1 MIDKLLRKRTNMLW
15 LTVVGF
21 SLWQIGILFADFGP
35 ERAEWTSYLQ
45 AFGMVVFGLS
55 MLRLA
60 QLSHATQDR
69 NVAERLNDELT
80 QLLRYRSFYFS
91 YWVIGGLVGMLVA
104 ASPFV
109 QMRPEILLRSLL
121 VMVVAVPIGTFL
133 WLDHK
138 AGSAE

>member
-1 MIDKLLRKRTNMLW
+1 MIDKLIRKRTNMLW
-15 LTVVGF
+15 LAVVGF

-35 ERAEWTSYLQ
+35 ASTEWTNYLQ

-55 MLRLA
+55 LLRLA
-60 QLSHATQDR
+60 QLSHATQDP

-91 YWVIGGLVGMLVA
+91 YWIIGGVIALLVA

-109 QMRPEILLRSLL
+109 QMRPEIIVRSLL
-121 VMVVAVPIGTFL
+121 VMVVAAPIGAFL
-133 WLDHK
+133 WLDHR
-138 AGSAE
+138 AGSQE